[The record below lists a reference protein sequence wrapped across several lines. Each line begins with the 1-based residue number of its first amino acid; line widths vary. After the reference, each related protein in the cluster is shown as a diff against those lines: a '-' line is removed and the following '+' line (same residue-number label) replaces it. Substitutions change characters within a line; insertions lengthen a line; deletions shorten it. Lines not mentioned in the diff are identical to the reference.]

1 MQKNKVIYLMGA
13 GRSGTTALAT
23 FLGNSQYI
31 FNAGELHQLNEHIL
45 EEKNCSCGK
54 CLSECEFWS
63 KVLIKNN
70 NSNYGVI
77 SDIESRDSD
86 IERHGSIFKHLFN
99 RYPRQALEN
108 YLRRQETLFTA
119 LTEVSERPYIVD
131 SSKYIGRAVALRKSS
146 RINLKIIYVVRDV
159 RGVILS
165 FGKNVQTSR
174 SPLSAIFY
182 YTAINMVGELVYRV
196 LPKQMVMKVRYEHFI
211 EKPHAVLDEISKFLA
226 LDLTEVKERISTNSD
241 FSVGHIVGGN
251 RLKNDGAIKFRQDL
265 EWRKRFTKFK
275 STTYYLLTLPLML
288 INKFKL

>member
-1 MQKNKVIYLMGA
+1 MQVNKVIYLMGA

-31 FNAGELHQLNEHIL
+31 FNAGELHQLNEHLIAG
-45 EEKNCSCGK
+45 KNCSCGK
-54 CLSECEFWS
+54 SLSECEFWLAA
-63 KVLIKNN
+63 VIKNN
-70 NSNYGVI
+70 YSNDGDI
-77 SDIESRDSD
+77 SDIESRDCD
-86 IERHGSIFKHLFN
+86 IERHGSIFKHIFN
-99 RYPRQALEN
+99 RYPRQELEN
-108 YLRRQETLFTA
+108 YLRRQESLFTA
-119 LTEVSERPYIVD
+119 LTKVSGKPYIVD

-146 RINLKIIYVVRDV
+146 HINLKIIYVVRDV

-182 YTAINMVGELVYRV
+182 YTVINMVGELVYRM
-196 LPKQMVMKVRYEHFI
+196 LPKQMVMKVCYEHFI
-211 EKPHAVLDEISKFLA
+211 EQPHAVLDEISNFLA

-241 FSVGHIVGGN
+241 FAVGHIIGGN

-265 EWRKRFTKFK
+265 EWRKKFTKLK
-275 STTYYLLTLPLML
+275 SVTYYLLTLPLML